1 MTRLFSPRIRQS
13 GRTNTKKCLI
23 PAFLIVRTLIALLS
37 TGGAVLGQP
46 VAPSNP
52 FATLLEGIYA
62 PIAHVPPLGFSIDI
76 NNEAVLKIA
85 IFNIDSGVPSST
97 DQVAGTFYVQYP
109 VGDLC
114 AYVFPKGKILARF
127 TFVDDVTTSF
137 TFYPDPV
144 SGPSWIFEG
153 TEELEILEATGI
165 YKSFTGGHIHMV
177 DRLEYRASDDKLIE
191 HCFCHYSR
199 AHGKP

>member
-1 MTRLFSPRIRQS
+1 MKIIKNL
-13 GRTNTKKCLI
+13 KL
-23 PAFLIVRTLIALLS
+23 AALAALAVALLVQ
-37 TGGAVLGQP
+37 TTITQAGNKGRP

-52 FATLLEGIYA
+52 FVTLLEGIFEPVA
-62 PIAHVPPLGFSIDI
+62 DVPDLGLARDI
-76 NNEAVLKIA
+76 NNGSVLKIA
-85 IFNIDSGVPSST
+85 IFNIDSGIPSPS
-97 DQVAGTFYVQYP
+97 DKVAGTFYVQFP

-114 AYVFPKGKILARF
+114 VYDFPKGKILAKF

-137 TFYPDPV
+137 TYYPDPV

-165 YKSFTGGHIHMV
+165 YQSFAGGHIHMV

-199 AHGKP
+199 KNGKP